1 MPWHL
6 LTLCKQQLK
15 EVCAVCFLV
24 ITDGKRTGGMNKLRQ
39 NQNTEYKAVKA
50 DLELGLGGVQK
61 ALEGLCEYYGGASA
75 MIQKISSHMD
85 GMCRSLKS
93 DGSLFMFRFG
103 YFVDVLPVS
112 VAVMRFC
119 LYILFYFSGHTLVF
133 ACVCVS
139 MKGFVS
145 QFWYSMF
152 EVLL

>member
-1 MPWHL
+1 
-6 LTLCKQQLK
+6 
-15 EVCAVCFLV
+15 
-24 ITDGKRTGGMNKLRQ
+24 
-39 NQNTEYKAVKA
+39 
-50 DLELGLGGVQK
+50 
-61 ALEGLCEYYGGASA
+61 

-145 QFWYSMF
+145 HFWYSMF